1 LRRVLE
7 ARPAPVVAGQGSRLL
22 RQPATGTVRSR
33 RIRSTCKDRSSGESI
48 SRFAVAVSRLVRW
61 GQVPGALILGPR
73 LSVTAGRAFEIR
85 HSLTWL
91 DQDRVELIAVTA
103 LPFNL
108 HGQLRDGLGG
118 LCQSLHTLCP
128 KLRFAHGRLSRL
140 RFQT

>member
-1 LRRVLE
+1 MAALTSKPTALTSLARSLPTLHKNQLSEYAARAGRLGRRPRAL
-7 ARPAPVVAGQGSRLL
+7 
-22 RQPATGTVRSR
+22 
-33 RIRSTCKDRSSGESI
+33 
-48 SRFAVAVSRLVRW
+48 
-61 GQVPGALILGPR
+61 GALGPR

-85 HSLTWL
+85 YSLTWL